1 MVIFL
6 WQHFH
11 KHSKWIRNVITQ
23 KSWFAAALAAKAML
37 CICITYCWE
46 TMSRFFFNDRQQMV
60 NDAIEGV
67 IISSRFHNLARLDTD
82 PAIRVVVRKDWN
94 KSKVAI
100 ISGGGSGHEPA
111 HAGFVGKGMLTAAV
125 CGDLFAS
132 PSVDAVLNAIVAV
145 TGDRG
150 CLLIVKNYTG
160 DRLNFGLAAEKA
172 KKHGLKVE
180 MVIVGDDISLPDNKQ
195 PRGIAGTVL
204 VHKIA
209 GFAAEQGK
217 SLSDVRDIAQSACDS
232 IASIGVAMQTCNLP
246 EQNEEEG
253 RIKSGHVELGLGIH
267 GEPGAS
273 TVASQ
278 NSQETVATLV
288 KHLRK
293 KTGKEARLAVLVNN
307 LGGVSSLEMAIL
319 TKELVH
325 SEMKEQI
332 DYLIGPAPLVTALDM
347 KGFSLSAIALNE
359 TFIKALQAD
368 VETAGWHPMVKLHAM
383 PMQKHSVIH
392 AGTQAKP
399 SENDT
404 VKALVCRI
412 TKTLIEQE
420 KVLNALDAKV
430 GDGDTGSTFAQ
441 GARDIAQLNDDGKL
455 PLNDTAA
462 LLELVGERLAT
473 VMGGSSGVLMSIFFT
488 AAGQKVAKK
497 QKIADALLFGLDQM
511 KRYGGADLGD
521 RTLIDALQPALEAL
535 KDSDLKAAVKAAQ
548 DGAEATAQMH
558 KANAGR
564 SSYVN
569 SDNLKG
575 VKDPGA
581 VAIAAVF
588 AGLK

>member
-1 MVIFL
+1 
-6 WQHFH
+6 
-11 KHSKWIRNVITQ
+11 
-23 KSWFAAALAAKAML
+23 ML
-37 CICITYCWE
+37 CIRFSDSKE
-46 TMSRFFFNDRQQMV
+46 PMSRFFFNDRKQLV

-67 IISSRFHNLARLDTD
+67 IISSRFRNLTRLDID
-82 PAIRVVVRKDWN
+82 PAIRVVVRNDWD

-111 HAGFVGKGMLTAAV
+111 HVGFVGKGMLTAAV

-195 PRGIAGTVL
+195 PRGIAGTAL

-209 GFAAEQGK
+209 GYAAEKGR
-217 SLSDVRDIAQSACDS
+217 SLSDVKAIAQEACDS

-246 EQNEEEG
+246 GSDEEEG
-253 RIKSGHVELGLGIH
+253 RIKGGHVELGLGIH

-273 TVASQ
+273 TVDTQ
-278 NSQETVATLV
+278 NSKEIIAALV
-288 KHLRK
+288 KPLRK
-293 KTGKEARLAVLVNN
+293 KTGKEAKLAVLVNN
-307 LGGVSSLEMAIL
+307 LGGVSSLEMALL
-319 TKELVH
+319 TKELAY
-325 SEMKEQI
+325 SALKDQLE
-332 DYLIGPAPLVTALDM
+332 YLIGPAPLVSALDM
-347 KGFSLSAIALNE
+347 KGFSLSAIVLNDK
-359 TFIKALQAD
+359 FIKALQAD
-368 VETAGWHPMVKLHAM
+368 VETAGWQPLVKLQGM
-383 PMQKHSVIH
+383 PLQKHKVLSKSGQPK
-392 AGTQAKP
+392 A
-399 SENDT
+399 SENEA
-404 VKALVCRI
+404 VKALVASV
-412 TKTLIEQE
+412 TKTLIDQE
-420 KVLNALDAKV
+420 SHLNALDAKV
-430 GDGDTGSTFAQ
+430 GDGDTGSTFAE
-441 GARDIAQLNDDGKL
+441 GARDIAQLNDKGKL

-488 AAGQKVAKK
+488 AAGQKVSEKK
-497 QKIADALLFGLDQM
+497 PLPESLLFGLEQM

-535 KDSDLKAAVKAAQ
+535 QSKDLKAAAKAAAK
-548 DGAEATAQMH
+548 GADDTAKMQ

-569 SDNLKG
+569 SDSLGG

-581 VAIAAVF
+581 VAVAEVFKNLQAA
-588 AGLK
+588 